1 MLFILYKYAYMKL
14 ILIVYY
20 KYNNTYKESSRFLN
34 FKHDVVIFCYI
45 YIYLIA
51 TSCIVSVSI
60 SNVISDPLFHQTL
73 LD

>member
-14 ILIVYY
+14 ILIVHY

-45 YIYLIA
+45 YIPYRNVLY
-51 TSCIVSVSI
+51 SI
-60 SNVISDPLFHQTL
+60 SFNQ
-73 LD
+73 